1 MVIIDGGK
9 LLVTTA
15 IVCLVVMFFKE
26 WRKTKQ
32 CEEAVTWWRLGGGG
46 SFLIAMTLM
55 LFIEKPTSLSIFI
68 ITFIFGFSSC
78 ATGYAEL
85 KGYPNRV
92 FKGKTKD
99 IIGWVLI
106 LNGIFMILLVSAIFI
121 VR

>member
-32 CEEAVTWWRLGGGG
+32 CEEAVIWWRLGGG
-46 SFLIAMTLM
+46 SFLIAMTLV

-68 ITFIFGFSSC
+68 TTFIFGFGSC

-99 IIGWVLI
+99 VIGWVLI
-106 LNGIFMILLVSAIFI
+106 LNGIFIILLVSAIFI

>member
-55 LFIEKPTSLSIFI
+55 LFIEKPTSLSVFI

-78 ATGYAEL
+78 ATGYAAL
-85 KGYPNRV
+85 KGYPNRF

-99 IIGWVLI
+99 VMGWVLI
-106 LNGIFMILLVSAIFI
+106 LNGIFIILLVSAIFI

>member
-32 CEEAVTWWRLGGGG
+32 CEEAVIWWRLGGG
-46 SFLIAMTLM
+46 SFLIAMTLV
-55 LFIEKPTSLSIFI
+55 LFVEKLTSLSIFI
-68 ITFIFGFSSC
+68 TTFILGFGSC
-78 ATGYAEL
+78 ATGYAAL

-99 IIGWVLI
+99 VMGWVLI

-121 VR
+121 VW